1 MPGPA
6 RAGVFVYAKDMQ
18 TLASFY
24 AAIAGMARLHEEADL
39 IVLESP
45 DIQLLVHRIPPHIA
59 ADIVIAVPPVRREN
73 TALKFFFTVAS
84 LAQARARAAELGG
97 MVFEENWSGPGFVVC
112 NAMDPEGNVFQVRE
126 STP

>member
-6 RAGVFVYAKDMQ
+6 RAGLFIYAVDADRIAK
-18 TLASFY
+18 FY
-24 AAIAGMARLHEEADL
+24 ESIAQMTRLHETQDL

-59 ADIVIAVPPVRREN
+59 AGITVDSPPRKRED
-73 TALKFFFTVAS
+73 TALKFFFTVPSIAG
-84 LAQARARAAELGG
+84 ARAAAATMGG
-97 MVFEENWSGPGFVVC
+97 AVFDENWRGPGFVVC

-126 STP
+126 QAA